1 MANTYKTTSNQKLQ
15 EQSMKTAIK
24 SQLVIKIKKEE
35 EEEEIWISEKEL
47 YSEDSSDE
55 EKFKTQSQSRSKFDD
70 NQSLSLLKSNIEQ
83 QNHSFISTESK
94 AKSENSIYTPENNIN
109 ENQFALK
116 TVEKCDKISFINLTQ
131 SSSIESLQTNHST
144 SESSLNSIT
153 KDFYDFSIVEDQ
165 IEKMKISWKTKKEFQ
180 YEELYNEELLENEWK
195 QDINILND
203 TEDEN
208 IQKEILEVENLDN
221 LIHIM
226 NDKIKEAIEET
237 LTYQCENRKRL
248 EKILA
253 SNPCETGKLAE
264 NTRQFFYLC
273 PKYTTLNT
281 GMIIKI
287 MYKRI
292 Q

>member
-1 MANTYKTTSNQKLQ
+1 M
-15 EQSMKTAIK
+15 
-24 SQLVIKIKKEE
+24 
-35 EEEEIWISEKEL
+35 
-47 YSEDSSDE
+47 EDNSDE

-70 NQSLSLLKSNIEQ
+70 NQSLSLVKSNIEE
-83 QNHSFISTESK
+83 QNHSFILTENEAKLKNSTH
-94 AKSENSIYTPENNIN
+94 IPENNIN
-109 ENQFALK
+109 EDQFALK
-116 TVEKCDKISFINLTQ
+116 TVEKCNKISFINFTR
-131 SSSIESLQTNHST
+131 SPSIESLQTNHST
-144 SESSLNSIT
+144 SKSSLNSNT

-165 IEKMKISWKTKKEFQ
+165 IEKMKISWKAKKEFQ
-180 YEELYNEELLENEWK
+180 YNEELLENEWK
-195 QDINILND
+195 HDINILND

-273 PKYTTLNT
+273 PKYTTLSTDFHNT
-281 GMIIKI
+281 NKSSETSNSEQQLCENEDKI
-287 MYKRI
+287 SLLNLDNEI
-292 Q
+292 EI